1 MIVLSI
7 NLLNTNTVI
16 FFDDNKIQNI
26 YLFQILYF
34 LEKGNEILLKDK
46 NRAIKDRSS
55 SNTKLRFG

>member
-26 YLFQILYF
+26 YVFQFIFF

-46 NRAIKDRSS
+46 NRAIKTDQVAIQ
-55 SNTKLRFG
+55 N

>member
-16 FFDDNKIQNI
+16 FSDDNKIQNI
-26 YLFQILYF
+26 YVFQFLLF

-46 NRAIKDRSS
+46 NRAIKTDQVAIQS
-55 SNTKLRFG
+55 

>member
-7 NLLNTNTVI
+7 NLLNTNTVK

-26 YLFQILYF
+26 YVFQFIFF

-46 NRAIKDRSS
+46 NRAIKTDQVAIQ
-55 SNTKLRFG
+55 N